1 MGRLPH
7 SPIEVRL
14 AATLFLLLLGVADLF
29 GAWEVANFSA
39 FSPSGV
45 AATVTPAGQHSMA
58 AGGSMEGMR
67 SMKGMGSMARPSS
80 SSEEPVDLAALN
92 RPKHTISRD
101 LLVQDTHVHIPSY
114 ALTAAALALV
124 AFGLALSSRLRVA
137 IVLLAFGAP
146 LADFTG
152 LWGAHLVPAAGTF
165 FGGLAVAGGFAMGL
179 AYLIV
184 LWTTLI
190 QCWFAKPAQEIPHA
204 L

>member
-7 SPIEVRL
+7 SALEVRL

-39 FSPSGV
+39 FTPAGV
-45 AATVTPAGQHSMA
+45 AATVVPPGQHSLA
-58 AGGSMEGMR
+58 AGGSMDGME
-67 SMKGMGSMARPSS
+67 SMAGASTAR
-80 SSEEPVDLAALN
+80 EEPVDLAALN

-114 ALTAAALALV
+114 ALTAAALSLV
-124 AFGLALSSRLRVA
+124 AFGLALTSRARVA
-137 IVLLAFGAP
+137 IVLLAFAAP
-146 LADFTG
+146 FADFAG
-152 LWGAHLVPAAGTF
+152 LWGAHLRPASGVF

-184 LWTTLI
+184 FLITLV
-190 QCWFAKPAQEIPHA
+190 QCWLRKPAEDLRHA
-204 L
+204 P

>member
-7 SPIEVRL
+7 SALEVRL

-45 AATVTPAGQHSMA
+45 AATVVPAGQHSMA
-58 AGGSMEGMR
+58 AGGSMA
-67 SMKGMGSMARPSS
+67 GMGSMAKPSS

-114 ALTAAALALV
+114 ALTAAALSLV
-124 AFGLALSSRLRVA
+124 VFGLALSSRVRVA
-137 IVLLAFGAP
+137 IVLLAFAAP
-146 LADFTG
+146 LADFVG
-152 LWGAHLVPAAGTF
+152 LWGAHLMPSAGVF
-165 FGGLAVAGGFAMGL
+165 FGSLAVAGGFAMGL

-184 LWTTLI
+184 LLITLI
-190 QCWFAKPAQEIPHA
+190 QCWFAKPAQEISHA